1 MSKRQLDY
9 LNELL
14 SAPQET
20 DMVAHRSEAQS
31 KDAPETER
39 EKRGSTL
46 LSRDNALAKIS
57 SGDVRQITQ
66 LLLDPA
72 RVRVWA
78 GNARHQSGL
87 NETNCRDLID
97 AILSEGGQKVPA
109 IVRRVE
115 GNPNFDYEV
124 IAGTRRHWSISWLR
138 KNSWPEMMFLAQVHA
153 LDDESAFRI
162 ADVEN
167 RARQDVSDFER
178 ARNYQGALTGYYGGK
193 QKRMAERLRVSEGWL
208 SKMLKVAALPGWAVS
223 AFGGPSDIQLKTAYP
238 LAQLIDQRERQGE
251 VAALKAM
258 KAEAKRLEGEQS
270 IRHAKLMPAL
280 SAADIV
286 KALLGAADVSE
297 QGELLFEADSRHGR
311 KALSVLSS
319 NRNGITLRLHG
330 GSGADEKELLDLV
343 KGALQALETKGKGLS
358 R

>member
-14 SAPQET
+14 AAPSL
-20 DMVAHRSEAQS
+20 DEATPALA
-31 KDAPETER
+31 KDTAAQPQ

-46 LSRDNALAKIS
+46 LSRDNALAKIA

-72 RVRVWA
+72 RVRVWS
-78 GNARHQSGL
+78 GNARHQGGL
-87 NETNCRDLID
+87 NEANCRDLID

-109 IVRRVE
+109 IVRRVD
-115 GNPNFDYEV
+115 GDPNFDYEV

-138 KNSWPEMMFLAQVHA
+138 KNSWPDMMFLAQVHA

-167 RARQDVSDFER
+167 RARRDVSDFER
-178 ARNYQGALTGYYGGK
+178 ARNYLDALGGYYGGK

-208 SKMLKVAALPGWAVS
+208 SKMLKVASLPDWAVR
-223 AFGGPSDIQLKTAYP
+223 AFSGPSDIQLKTVYP
-238 LAQLIDQRERQGE
+238 LAQLIDQLERQG
-251 VAALKAM
+251 VSASLKAI
-258 KAEAKRLEGEQS
+258 KLAAKRLEGQQGERVAGS
-270 IRHAKLMPAL
+270 LIGI
-280 SAADIV
+280 SAGDVV
-286 KALLGAADVSE
+286 KTLIAAGEPSE
-297 QGELLFEADSRHGR
+297 QGELLFEADSQHGR
-311 KALSVLSS
+311 KAVSVLSA

-330 GSGADEKELLDLV
+330 GSGADEGEVLTLV
-343 KGALQALETKGKGLS
+343 RQALKALEEKGRGLS

>member
-14 SAPQET
+14 AAPNVDETSATQTAEATSKPQ
-20 DMVAHRSEAQS
+20 
-31 KDAPETER
+31 

-46 LSRDNALAKIS
+46 LSRDNALAKIA

-66 LLLDPA
+66 LMLDPV
-72 RVRVWA
+72 RVRVWS
-78 GNARHQSGL
+78 GNARHQAGL
-87 NETNCRDLID
+87 NEAKCRDLID

-115 GNPNFDYEV
+115 GDPNFDYEV

-138 KNSWPEMMFLAQVHA
+138 KNSWPDMMFLAQVHA

-167 RARQDVSDFER
+167 RARRDVSDFER
-178 ARNYQGALTGYYGGK
+178 AKNYLGALAGYYGGK

-208 SKMLKVAALPGWAVS
+208 SKMLKVASLPDWAVR
-223 AFGGPSDIQLKTAYP
+223 AFSGPGDIQLKTVYP
-238 LAQLIDQRERQGE
+238 LAQLIDQLERQANSGT
-251 VAALKAM
+251 M
-258 KAEAKRLEGEQS
+258 KAIKASAKRLETEQAERARQSLGGIAATDVIKTLMAAGE
-270 IRHAKLMPAL
+270 P
-280 SAADIV
+280 
-286 KALLGAADVSE
+286 SE
-297 QGELLFEADSRHGR
+297 QGELLFEADSQHGR
-311 KALSVLSS
+311 KAVSVLSA

-330 GSGADEKELLDLV
+330 GSGADEGEVLTLV
-343 KGALQALETKGKGLS
+343 REALKALEQKGRGLS

>member
-14 SAPQET
+14 STPTVTDNADLVRPDQGQEALT
-20 DMVAHRSEAQS
+20 T
-31 KDAPETER
+31 PR

-46 LSRDNALAKIS
+46 LSRDNALAKIA

-72 RVRVWA
+72 RVRVWS
-78 GNARHQSGL
+78 GNARHQAGL
-87 NETNCRDLID
+87 NEANCRDLID

-109 IVRRVE
+109 IVRRVD
-115 GNPNFDYEV
+115 GNQNFDYEV

-138 KNSWPEMMFLAQVHA
+138 KNSWPDMMFLAQVHT

-167 RARQDVSDFER
+167 RARRDVSDFER
-178 ARNYQGALTGYYGGK
+178 ARNYLDALGGYYGGK

-208 SKMLKVAALPGWAVS
+208 SKMLKVASLPDWAVR
-223 AFGGPSDIQLKTAYP
+223 AFSGPGDIQLKTVYP
-238 LAQLIDQRERQGE
+238 LAQLIDQLERQG
-251 VAALKAM
+251 VSASLKAI
-258 KAEAKRLEGEQS
+258 KLAAKRLEGQQGERVAVS
-270 IRHAKLMPAL
+270 LTGI
-280 SAADIV
+280 SAGDVV
-286 KALLGAADVSE
+286 KTLIAAGEPSE
-297 QGELLFEADSRHGR
+297 QGELLFEADSQHGR
-311 KALSVLSS
+311 KAVSVLSA

-330 GSGADEKELLDLV
+330 GSGADESEVLTLIR
-343 KGALQALETKGKGLS
+343 QALKALEQKGRGLP